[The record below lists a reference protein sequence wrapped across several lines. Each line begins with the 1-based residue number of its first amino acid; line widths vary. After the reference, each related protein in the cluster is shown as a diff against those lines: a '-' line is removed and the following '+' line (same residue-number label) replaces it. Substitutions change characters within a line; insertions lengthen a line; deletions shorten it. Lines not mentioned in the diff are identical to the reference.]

1 MGVLLLER
9 AYAKVN
15 LTLDVLHRRPDG
27 YHEVDMVMQSIDLSD
42 LVWLERHPEDRI
54 VLESNATYV
63 PTDDRNLAVQAAK
76 LFLRRTEI
84 SAGVHINLEKN
95 IPVAAGLAGGSSDA
109 AATLRGM
116 NRLFGTGLSL
126 DELAEM
132 GAEIGSDVPF
142 CVYGGTAIA
151 RGRGEQ
157 LTRVEHRCHM
167 YVLLIHP
174 RVFVSTADIYK
185 GLRPGDFTVR
195 PTSERMVAALVDDDV
210 DVIPALVSNRLQ
222 PVTFGIYPEV
232 LQLSEKVEAVTR
244 HPVHMSGSG
253 PTLFLLAPTIQQANR
268 MYNALRGI
276 MRDVYFSQFVGNVS
290 SLTSLQPK
298 SE

>member
-1 MGVLLLER
+1 
-9 AYAKVN
+9 
-15 LTLDVLHRRPDG
+15 
-27 YHEVDMVMQSIDLSD
+27 
-42 LVWLERHPEDRI
+42 
-54 VLESNATYV
+54 
-63 PTDDRNLAVQAAK
+63 
-76 LFLRRTEI
+76 
-84 SAGVHINLEKN
+84 
-95 IPVAAGLAGGSSDA
+95 
-109 AATLRGM
+109 M